1 MLKEGIEI
9 RFLRSS
15 TAFSPSSKKLFGD
28 FEGGLNYNYAQFN
41 FDQAKDPS
49 FEAGFNT
56 PKHRVKVSFGNE
68 KLFENFGFNISGRWN
83 NEYLWQSTMVD
94 GVIPSATVVDAQINY
109 NLPKLKS
116 TLKIGAANLG
126 GKEYAQVLGA
136 GLIGQQYFASWTINP

>member
-1 MLKEGIEI
+1 MYTNTNIEI
-9 RFLRSS
+9 NSLGFGLGL
-15 TAFSPSSKKLFGD
+15 SKKLFGD